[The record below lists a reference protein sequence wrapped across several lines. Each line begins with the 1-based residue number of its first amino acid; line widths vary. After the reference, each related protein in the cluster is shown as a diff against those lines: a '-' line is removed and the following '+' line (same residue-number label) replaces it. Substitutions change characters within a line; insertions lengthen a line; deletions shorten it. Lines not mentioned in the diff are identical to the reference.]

1 MHGYRLLFLS
11 KNIRVFYIPQS
22 FIYKISANTLT
33 PMLPPPTNPFLT
45 LFFTLAFIIGAVTST
60 KAQDSTTHFNQDTTI
75 TNKPVAPTS
84 RNTKFHRLL
93 PHWNISVKKSDGPT
107 AVGVMIRTNPC
118 TWVVYYSYEYV
129 LRNVF
134 WAPGR

>member
-1 MHGYRLLFLS
+1 MF
-11 KNIRVFYIPQS
+11 
-22 FIYKISANTLT
+22 
-33 PMLPPPTNPFLT
+33 PPINPFLT
-45 LFFTLAFIIGAVTST
+45 LCFILAFIMGAVTTT
-60 KAQDSTTHFNQDTTI
+60 KAQDSTAHLTQDSTI
-75 TNKPVAPTS
+75 IDRCAPRS
-84 RNTKFHRLL
+84 NKFHRLL

-134 WAPGR
+134 WVPGR